1 VKGNKMPLAPDTQ
14 IAFPGTVNGKIVVAV
29 VGWVNDFAAYAAPQE
44 WTVDHAA
51 SNGDKIGED
60 EARRLFP
67 NMKGYSYRR

>member
-1 VKGNKMPLAPDTQ
+1 MAFKPDTQ
-14 IAFPGTVNGKIVVAV
+14 IAYPGEISGRIFVAV
-29 VGWVNDFAAYAAPQE
+29 IGWVNDFAVYTAPQE
-44 WTVDHAA
+44 WTVDHTA